1 MRVSDQL
8 PTSLRIALFIAMAA
22 LPTVAHSEDF
32 DCVIDP
38 SARMKLSSPVSGLLA
53 SVEVSKGDFVAAG
66 APIAHIEA
74 GVEEASVELDK
85 AQADSKEEL
94 NAAETR
100 LELARSKLDRTR
112 SLSGKGLTTA
122 EVLEQ
127 AEAEV
132 QIAERQRDL
141 EVQKRRLYALELK
154 RSEAALERKT
164 IRAPIAG
171 YIAERSLNPG
181 EYVDQNAPV
190 ATLVSLD
197 PLRVETFL
205 PVTAWTMV
213 KVGDKAE
220 VTLVEPV
227 AGTHEATVTVVDRVF
242 DAASGTFGVR
252 LELPNPGN
260 ALPAGQ
266 RCTVGFALGAK

>member
-1 MRVSDQL
+1 MSKRQL
-8 PTSLRIALFIAMAA
+8 LAVASVTLAA
-22 LPTVAHSEDF
+22 GWLGTVALSYAQEF
-32 DCVIDP
+32 DCVVDP
-38 SARMKLSSPVSGLLA
+38 SARAKLSSPVSGLLA
-53 SVEVSKGDFVAAG
+53 SVEVSKGDFVEAG
-66 APIAHIEA
+66 AAIAHIEA
-74 GVEEASVELDK
+74 GVEEASVELDR
-85 AQADSKEEL
+85 AQAGSKEEL

-100 LELARSKLDRTR
+100 LALAKSKLDRTQ
-112 SLSGKGLTTA
+112 SLSAKGLATT

-127 AEAEV
+127 AQAEV

-141 EVQKRRLYALELK
+141 EVQKRKLYALELK

-171 YIAERSLNPG
+171 YIADRSLNPG
-181 EYVDQNAPV
+181 EFVDQNAPV

-205 PVTAWTMV
+205 PVTAWNSI
-213 KVGDKAE
+213 KLGDKASI
-220 VTLVEPV
+220 TLSEPV
-227 AGTHEATVTVVDRVF
+227 AGTYAATVTVVDRVF

-252 LELPNPGN
+252 LALPNPGN

-266 RCTVGFALGAK
+266 RCTVRFALTAQ

>member
-1 MRVSDQL
+1 MLSFPQLAVVSVTL
-8 PTSLRIALFIAMAA
+8 GAVWLGAA
-22 LPTVAHSEDF
+22 TVSQAEDF
-32 DCVIDP
+32 DCVVDP
-38 SARMKLSSPVSGLLA
+38 SARAKLSSPVSGLLA
-53 SVEVSKGDFVAAG
+53 SVEVSRGDFVEAG
-66 APIAHIEA
+66 AAIAHIEA
-74 GVEEASVELDK
+74 GVEEASVEVDR
-85 AQADSKEEL
+85 AQAESREEL

-100 LELARSKLDRTR
+100 LALARSKLERTQ
-112 SLSGKGLTTA
+112 SLSAKGLATT

-127 AEAEV
+127 AQAEV

-141 EVQKRRLYALELK
+141 EIQKRKLYALELK

-171 YIAERSLNPG
+171 YIADRSLNPG
-181 EYVDQNAPV
+181 EFVDQNAPV

-205 PVTAWTMV
+205 PVTAWNSV
-213 KVGDKAE
+213 KPGDK
-220 VTLVEPV
+220 VTITLSEPV
-227 AGTHEATVTVVDRVF
+227 AGEYEATVTVVDRVF

-252 LELPNPGN
+252 LALPNPGN

-266 RCTVGFALGAK
+266 RCTVRFDLATL